1 MFFVSKVPC
10 FGVDL
15 ILQKRLTMFSPSEQ
29 HYYARQLSLP
39 ELGPEG
45 QQKLKK
51 ARVLVIG
58 AGGLGCPALTYLAAA
73 GVGTIGIVDFDR
85 VEVSNLH
92 RQVLFTVADVGRLKA
107 EVAAERLQS
116 QNPHIALHSYTEGLN
131 RDNALTIAK
140 DYDLVIDGSDNFP
153 TRYLVNDTCV
163 LLDIPLVFGS
173 IYKFEGQVSVFN
185 YQGGPTYRC
194 LYPIPP
200 GEGEVPNCAEI
211 GVLGILP
218 GIIGSLQAVEAIKL
232 ITGLGEVLS
241 GKLLVYDALRASFHS
256 YQFSAQPDSRSFRT
270 LQDDYGTTCALPNPE
285 LEEITIHELEEL
297 MQEAVPPLLVD
308 VREPDEYARFNLG
321 GVNWPLKTLSQ
332 HLPELLPYPEV
343 VLYCQTGVRSRKA
356 YEILSE
362 ALPTHHFR
370 HLKGGV
376 AAVGAW
382 S

>member
-1 MFFVSKVPC
+1 
-10 FGVDL
+10 
-15 ILQKRLTMFSPSEQ
+15 MFSTSEQ
-29 HYYARQLSLP
+29 NYYARQLSLP
-39 ELGPEG
+39 ELGPAG
-45 QQKLKK
+45 QQKLKQAK
-51 ARVLVIG
+51 VLVIG

-85 VEVSNLH
+85 VEMSNLH
-92 RQVLFTVADVGRLKA
+92 RQVLYGVSDVGRPKA
-107 EVAAERLQS
+107 LAAAERLRS
-116 QNPHIALHSYTEGLN
+116 QNPHIRVVTHTEGLT

-140 DYDLVIDGSDNFP
+140 DYDLVVDGSDNFP

-194 LYPIPP
+194 LYPTPP
-200 GEGEVPNCAEI
+200 EEGEVPNCAEI

-232 ITGLGEVLS
+232 VTGLGEVLS
-241 GKLLVYDALRASFHS
+241 GKL
-256 YQFSAQPDSRSFRT
+256 SAQPDSRSFRS
-270 LQDDYGTTCALPNPE
+270 LQNDYGTTCALPDPE
-285 LEEITIHELEEL
+285 LDEITIQELEEL
-297 MQEAVPPLLVD
+297 MLEAFPPLLVD

-321 GVNWPLKTLSQ
+321 GVNWPLKTLPQ
-332 HLPELLPYPEV
+332 HLPELANYPDV
-343 VLYCQTGVRSRKA
+343 VLCCQSGVRSRKA

-362 ALPTHHFR
+362 ALPTHQFR

-376 AAVGAW
+376 AAVGSW